1 MTTTTQSVFPTAADV
16 PAEFKPDRLHQK
28 EYLIDGEVRIWDGPT
43 KDVMSPVCLMEDGAP
58 VQQCIGSFPM
68 LTEKEAQEALDA
80 AKKAYGK
87 GRGQWPTMKVADR
100 IACME
105 RFIVL
110 MREQREAVVNLLMWE
125 IGKNLNDSRK
135 EFDRTVDYIVDTIGA
150 VKELDRHGSRLELE
164 QGIYA
169 QIKRGPLGVVF
180 CMGPYNYPLNET
192 FATLIPALIMGNTTI
207 LKPAKYGVLLL
218 QPLIQAFK
226 ESFPPGVVNVLNGR
240 GSILA
245 DYLMK
250 TGEVDVLA
258 FIGSTGVANSLKK
271 AHPNPNRLRSVLGL
285 EAKNPAVVMADC
297 DIDKAVN
304 ECLLGSLS
312 YNGQRCTA
320 LKILFVHE
328 SIHAEF
334 VQKFSEAVSNTKTGM
349 PWENP
354 QITPLPEPHKPGY
367 IQDLIDDAVAKGA
380 EVHHPHRASDE
391 LTFVYPKV
399 LTNVNSDMKV
409 YHEEQFGP
417 VVPIVSFSSIEE
429 PIDYL
434 TNSPYGQQ
442 VSLFSDN
449 ADTLAALVD
458 PVINQVCRVNINSQC
473 QRGPD
478 VYPFNGRKNSAEGTL
493 SVSDALR
500 QFSIRTLVAAKG
512 NEQNKKILSHI
523 YADRSSNFLSTD
535 YIL

>member
-1 MTTTTQSVFPTAADV
+1 MTTTVHSVFPTSEQV
-16 PAEFKPDRLHQK
+16 PAEFKADILHQK
-28 EYLIDGEVRIWDGPT
+28 EYLIDGEIRIWEGDT
-43 KDVMSPVCLMEDGAP
+43 KEVMSPVCLMENGVP
-58 VQQCIGSFPM
+58 TQQSLGSFPM
-68 LTEKEAQEALDA
+68 LTIKEAQEALDA
-80 AKKAYGK
+80 AKKAYAK
-87 GRGQWPTMKVADR
+87 GRGLWPTMKVADR

-105 RFIVL
+105 RFIML
-110 MREQREAVVNLLMWE
+110 MREQREVVVNLLMWE

-135 EFDRTVDYIVDTIGA
+135 EFDRTVDYIVDTIAA
-150 VKELDRHGSRLELE
+150 VKELDRQGSRLELE

-218 QPLIQAFK
+218 QPLIEAFQK
-226 ESFPPGVVNVLNGR
+226 SFPAGVVNVLNGK

-271 AHPNPNRLRSVLGL
+271 AHPTPNRLRSVLGL

-297 DIDKAVN
+297 DLDKAVN

-328 SIHAEF
+328 SIHDEF
-334 VQKFSEAVSNTKTGM
+334 VKKFTEAVSKTQAGM
-349 PWENP
+349 PWDNP
-354 QITPLPEPHKPGY
+354 QITPLPEPHKPDYVKG
-367 IQDLIDDAVAKGA
+367 LIDDAVSKGA
-380 EVHHPHRASDE
+380 ESTTPHGLEDE
-391 LTFVYPKV
+391 HTFVYPKV
-399 LTNVNSDMKV
+399 LTGVTSEMRV

-417 VVPIVSFSSIEE
+417 VVPIVSFRSEEE

-449 ADTLAALVD
+449 ADTLASLVD

-512 NEQNKKILSHI
+512 NEHNKKILSHI
-523 YADRSSNFLSTD
+523 YADRSSNFLSTE

>member
-1 MTTTTQSVFPTAADV
+1 METTQQSIFPTAHQV
-16 PAEFKPDRLHQK
+16 PKEFTAEVLNQK
-28 EYLIDGEVRIWDGPT
+28 DYLIDGEIRYWEGET
-43 KDVMSPVCLMEDGAP
+43 KDVMSPVCLMQDGALK
-58 VQQCIGSFPM
+58 QQRIGSFPM
-68 LTEKEAQEALDA
+68 LTKVEAQQALDA
-80 AKKAYGK
+80 AKKAYDK

-100 IACME
+100 ISCME
-105 RFIVL
+105 KFIDL
-110 MREQREAVVNLLMWE
+110 MKEQRDTVVNLLMWE

-135 EFDRTVDYIVDTIGA
+135 EFDRTVDYIVDTISA
-150 VKELDRHGSRLELE
+150 VKELDRNSSRLELE

-218 QPLIQAFK
+218 QPLLKAFQ
-226 ESFPPGVVNVLNGR
+226 ESFPAGVVNVLNGK
-240 GSILA
+240 GSLLA

-271 AHPNPNRLRSVLGL
+271 AHPKPNRLRSVLGL
-285 EAKNPAVVMADC
+285 EAKNPAIVMSDC
-297 DIDKAVN
+297 DLDQAVK

-320 LKILFVHE
+320 LKILFIHE
-328 SIHAEF
+328 SIHDEF
-334 VQKFSEAVSNTKTGM
+334 VRKFSEAVAQTKTGM

-354 QITPLPEPHKPGY
+354 QITPLPEPHKPEYVNG
-367 IQDLIDDAVAKGA
+367 LIEDALSKGA
-380 EVHHPHRASDE
+380 QVSSPHQRDDE
-391 LTFVYPKV
+391 MSFVYPKI
-399 LTNVNSDMKV
+399 LTGVNAEMRA

-417 VVPIVSFSSIEE
+417 VVPIVSFKDVEE

-442 VSLFSDN
+442 VSLFSND
-449 ADTLAALVD
+449 ADTLATLVD

-523 YADRSSNFLSTD
+523 YADRSSNFLSTE